1 MNKLRATL
9 LSACLAAATAAPA
22 QTVTLAAAGDLII
35 SRPLSM
41 LSESGAFPYAQSFK
55 AILDAIAQSDIVYG
69 NMETSI
75 FDSRSFGGYPYSWN
89 GDWMLTALPAVAPDI
104 KKMKFGILSRA
115 NNHALDWGVDG
126 MRATI
131 ANLNAAGLVS
141 AGTGETL
148 GEAAGPAYL
157 ASPKGR
163 VGIVSMV
170 STYRPTTNAL
180 APDKSTPYGRPGVN
194 GLGVQQIAV
203 VDAASYATLSA
214 IQCSFMGAT
223 PCPVGDRLDFLGETV
238 RTAGNGET
246 PFTYSYEVDQT
257 DLARQRNMVKDAKAN
272 AAYVLATIHA
282 HEALTE
288 EAPPTT
294 WQDPAAFL
302 QTVAHDLID
311 AGADAFI
318 VTGIHH
324 VAGMEIYRNRPIFY
338 GLGNFFWSDIQE
350 PLSEELYESI
360 ANRTLFEQAFDHPS
374 RATDADITNI
384 INANSSFATTGPVSG
399 NRTFQTVLTRTAFD
413 QNTKN
418 VTSITI
424 YPVALGYGEKLT
436 RSGVPRQADAT
447 IANLILDRIISLS
460 ANRGIAIRKTTENGY
475 IIGVATP
482 Q

>member
-1 MNKLRATL
+1 MNMLRATL
-9 LSACLAAATAAPA
+9 MSAGLAAASAAPA

-41 LSESGAFPYAQSFK
+41 LSASGAFPYGQSFK
-55 AILDAIAQSDIVYG
+55 AILDTIAPSDIVYG

-75 FDSRSFGGYPYSWN
+75 FDARSFGGYPYSWN
-89 GDWMLTALPAVAPDI
+89 GDWMLTALPAVAPDL
-104 KKMKFGILSRA
+104 KTMKFGILSRA

-131 ANLNAAGLVS
+131 ANLDAAGLVS

-148 GEAAGPAYL
+148 AEAASPAYL

-163 VGIVSMV
+163 VAIVSMV
-170 STYRPTTNAL
+170 STYRPTTDAL
-180 APDKSTPYGRPGVN
+180 APAASAPYGRPGVN
-194 GLGVQQIAV
+194 GLAVHQVAV

-214 IQCSFMGAT
+214 IQCSFTSAT
-223 PCPVGDRLDFLGETV
+223 SCSAADRLDFLGETV
-238 RTAGNGET
+238 RTAGGGET

-257 DLARQRNMVKDAKAN
+257 DLARQRNSVREAKAN
-272 AAYVLATIHA
+272 VAYVLATIHA

-294 WQDPAAFL
+294 WQDPATFL
-302 QTVAHDLID
+302 QPVAHDMID

-324 VAGMEIYRNRPIFY
+324 VAGIEIYKNRPIFY

-360 ANRTLFEQAFDHPS
+360 ANRALFEQAFDYPS

-384 INANSSFATTGPVSG
+384 INANSSFATSGPVSD
-399 NRTFQTVLTRTAFD
+399 NRTFQTVLTKTAFD
-413 QNTKN
+413 QGTGK
-418 VTSITI
+418 VMSIAI

-436 RSGVPRQADAT
+436 RSGIPRQADAT

-475 IIGVATP
+475 VIGVATP